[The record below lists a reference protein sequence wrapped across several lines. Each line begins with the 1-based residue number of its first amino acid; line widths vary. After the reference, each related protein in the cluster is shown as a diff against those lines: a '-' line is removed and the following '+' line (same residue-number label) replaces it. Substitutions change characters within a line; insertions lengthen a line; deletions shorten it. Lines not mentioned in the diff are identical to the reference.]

1 MYPLLIAF
9 RHGEFALYGI
19 GHLVIQRDGLARSL
33 HVDHTQC
40 IVFDRQHGSLARR
53 RVIGRV
59 VAAPRKQQGGG
70 QQKRP
75 KRKKFDFFHMKV

>member
-33 HVDHTQC
+33 HVDHT
-40 IVFDRQHGSLARR
+40 RR
-53 RVIGRV
+53 TPK
-59 VAAPRKQQGGG
+59 AAGGG